1 MTIESKPVLRGN
13 VLMTVNPMGLKQEIQ
28 NQIDYVKSQGHY
40 EGPKKVLVL
49 GASSS
54 YGLATRITTAFGAG
68 ADTIGVSY
76 DKGPRS
82 EKNLG
87 TPGWYNN
94 IFFRQAAEKEGLVA
108 KNFVGDAFSQEL
120 KDDVIHYIKEEFGGK
135 VDLVVYS
142 LATGRRTDPET
153 GQTYHSAIKSIGQE
167 VVGPNINLQKE
178 ELYEEVL
185 EPASEEEIEATVKV
199 MGGEDWYGWIKLLN
213 EAGVLAEGVQTVIYS
228 YLGSDLNR
236 SYYQDGTLGRAKA
249 DCDEK
254 ADWINQELEDLAG
267 KAQVVVATA
276 VTTKASAVIPFF
288 PIYCIALYKVMAE
301 RGTHETPIMHQD
313 RIYRDMI
320 YGDQAAYDDKGRL
333 RPDLWELDPEVQA
346 QTEALI
352 KKITLENFKTDL
364 TAYDLLW
371 HEFLNLNGFDVD
383 GDDGQEAVDLDDL
396 KALEA

>member
-54 YGLATRITTAFGAG
+54 YGLATRITTAFGAV

-94 IFFRQAAEKEGLVA
+94 VFFRQAAEKEGLVA
-108 KNFVGDAFSQEL
+108 KNFVGDAFSQAL
-120 KDDVIHYIKEEFGGK
+120 KDDVVHYIKEEFGGK

-153 GQTYHSAIKSIGQE
+153 GETYHSAIKSIGQE

-199 MGGEDWYGWIKLLN
+199 MGGEDWYGWIKLLK
-213 EAGVLAEGVQTVIYS
+213 EADVLAEGVQTVIYS

-254 ADWINQELEDLAG
+254 AEWINQELEYLGG

-313 RIYRDMI
+313 RIYRDMV
-320 YGDQAAYDDKGRL
+320 YGNQAAYDDKGRL

-352 KKITLENFKTDL
+352 KEITPDNFKTDL

-383 GDDGQEAVDLDDL
+383 GDDAQEAVSLDDL